1 MSMLS
6 NLSNYSNLSYC
17 FVDLSLYLKL
27 FDEEKLNML
36 FNNDVFLHT
45 KKIYLIL
52 NNENKNINET
62 GFTLGT
68 ELVNLEYFIKN
79 DKRFKL
85 IKLNNEKD
93 NAVYEF
99 ILSSVIAMQN
109 YFKDKNINNYK
120 INIISNHKEF
130 CCFNY
135 LNDKNIVF
143 NRYINSKSFVGFE
156 EICFLDKYFMK
167 HYELDINNI
176 VLSRQ
181 INKNPLENSY
191 KLIQQYKLLISDLFD
206 GIGKKRAALL
216 LNKYASLEHMIILL
230 NTDSLDEK
238 DKKYINS
245 DKLNFAIEKYNE
257 NKPIINDDVQ
267 YLFSQLK

>member
-1 MSMLS
+1 MLS
-6 NLSNYSNLSYC
+6 NSSKFSDLSYC

-27 FDEEKLNML
+27 FNEEKLIML
-36 FNNDVFLHT
+36 FNNDVFIHS

-52 NNENKNINET
+52 NNENKNVNENDV
-62 GFTLGT
+62 TLDT

-93 NAVYEF
+93 SAVYEF
-99 ILSSVIAMQN
+99 ILSAVIAMKN

-181 INKNPLENSY
+181 IDKNPLENSY

-216 LNKYASLEHMIILL
+216 LNKYASLEHMFILA

-245 DKLNFAIEKYNE
+245 DKLNFAIKEYNE

>member
-1 MSMLS
+1 MLS
-6 NLSNYSNLSYC
+6 NSSKFSDLSYC

-27 FDEEKLNML
+27 FNEEKLIML
-36 FNNDVFLHT
+36 FNNDVFVNS

-52 NNENKNINET
+52 NNENKNVND
-62 GFTLGT
+62 FTLDT

-85 IKLNNEKD
+85 IKFNNEKD
-93 NAVYEF
+93 SAVYEF
-99 ILSSVIAMQN
+99 ILSAVIAMKN

-156 EICFLDKYFMK
+156 EIC
-167 HYELDINNI
+167 YELDINNI

-181 INKNPLENSY
+181 IDKNPLENSY

-216 LNKYASLEHMIILL
+216 LNKYASLEHMFILE
-230 NTDSLDEK
+230 NTDSLNEK

-245 DKLNFAIEKYNE
+245 DKLNFAIKEYNE